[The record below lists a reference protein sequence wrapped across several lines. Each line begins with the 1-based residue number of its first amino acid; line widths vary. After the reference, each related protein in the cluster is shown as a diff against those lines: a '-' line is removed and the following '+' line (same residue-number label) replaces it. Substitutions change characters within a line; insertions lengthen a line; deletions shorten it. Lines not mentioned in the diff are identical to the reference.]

1 MTDLP
6 TIRVPHPRRAVVF
19 APRVG
24 EHESTAGLLAPC
36 LAFETWESDDPAL
49 ESAQD
54 LRAPS
59 LRFISVARACPE
71 LAEGVGNHDP
81 KPTLFPWC
89 NE

>member
-36 LAFETWESDDPAL
+36 LAFETWESTTLTPDPP
-49 ESAQD
+49 QMN
-54 LRAPS
+54 RAPS
-59 LRFISVARACPE
+59 FRLFPGER
-71 LAEGVGNHDP
+71 VGEHEP